1 VAGLAASFGSGAMT
15 NSIAEIEHADVIFII
30 GSNTTQAHPVIGLG
44 VKRAVRSG
52 SATLIVADPRR
63 IEVARLA
70 DVHLRLECGT
80 DVALING
87 LMNVILA
94 EGLQDAGFVASRT
107 EGIDELRA
115 AVEPYTPEAVE
126 RITGVPAED
135 IRRAARLYAG
145 AETATI
151 LYTLGITQHT
161 TGTDNVKSLANLAML
176 TGNVGK
182 PSSGVNP
189 LRGQNN
195 VQGACDMGAL
205 PNVYPGYQKVDDPVA
220 RAKFEAAWGVPLDES
235 VGRTLVEMTD
245 GVATGDIRAMYI
257 MGENPAM
264 SDADANHVRA
274 ALADVEF
281 LLVQDIFLTET
292 AELADVVLPA
302 SSFAEKS
309 GCVTNTERRVQRMNE
324 ALAPLPGTRPDW
336 RIVCELSSRMGHP
349 MDYASPDDILHEI
362 ADLTPSYGGIR
373 PHRLADGGLQ
383 WPCPDEDHPG
393 TPYLHKGEF
402 VRGLGKFHAVEFRPP
417 HEPVDDDY
425 PLILTT
431 GRSLYHYDTVM
442 TRKSPGLDTLC
453 PEATLEINPADALR
467 LGLAE
472 ADYAKVSSRR
482 GSILARAEVTETTP
496 VGTVYTTFHF
506 REAAANLLTT
516 AAYDPVTKTSEYK
529 VCAVR
534 VEAASGSEDGP

>member
-1 VAGLAASFGSGAMT
+1 MT

-30 GSNTTQAHPVIGLG
+30 GSNTTQAHPIIGLG
-44 VKRAVRSG
+44 VKRAVRRG
-52 SATLIVADPRR
+52 SAALIVADPRR

-70 DVHLRLECGT
+70 DVHLRLECGS

-87 LMNVILA
+87 LMNVILSENLHDA
-94 EGLQDAGFVASRT
+94 EFVESRT
-107 EGIDELRA
+107 EGIDEVRA
-115 AVEPYTPEAVE
+115 AVQAYTPETVE
-126 RITGVPAED
+126 RITGVAAD
-135 IRRAARLYAG
+135 DMRRAARLYAT

-161 TGTDNVKSLANLAML
+161 SGTDNVKSLANLAML
-176 TGNVGK
+176 TGNIGK
-182 PSSGVNP
+182 ASSGVNP

-205 PNVYPGYQKVDDPVA
+205 PNVYPGYQKVDDPA
-220 RAKFEAAWGVPLDES
+220 AQAKFEAAWGADLSEAP
-235 VGRTLVEMTD
+235 GRTLVEMTD
-245 GVATGDIRAMYI
+245 GVASGDIRAMYI

-274 ALADVEF
+274 ALADIEF

-292 AELADVVLPA
+292 AELADIVLPA
-302 SSFAEKS
+302 SSFAEKR

-324 ALAPLPGTRPDW
+324 ALAPLQGTRPDW
-336 RIVCELSSRMGHP
+336 SIVCELAARMGRP
-349 MDYASPDDILHEI
+349 MQYASPDDVLDEI
-362 ADLTPSYGGIR
+362 ADLAPIYGGIR
-373 PHRLADGGLQ
+373 PSRLDASGLQ

-402 VRGLGKFHAVEFRPP
+402 VRGRGKFHAVEYRAPY
-417 HEPVDDDY
+417 EPVDDDY
-425 PLILTT
+425 PLVLTT

-442 TRKSPGLDTLC
+442 TRKSPGLDDLC
-453 PEATLEINPADALR
+453 PEATLEINPVDAAALS
-467 LGLAE
+467 LTDE
-472 ADYAKVSSRR
+472 DYARVSSRR
-482 GSILARAEVTETTP
+482 GEILARAEVTETTP

-534 VEAASGSEDGP
+534 VEAAPQAADAM